1 MHQYKLLSLSFVSN
15 ICYKC
20 ALNYAD
26 LMTAVWVQGSVL
38 IQLSVNISTPSQQYM
53 LNGINGE
60 KTGCHLFYIYMY
72 IYIVCIVDEVIV
84 TITQR

>member
-1 MHQYKLLSLSFVSN
+1 MHSCKLLSLSFVSN

-38 IQLSVNISTPSQQYM
+38 IQLSVNIRTPSQQYM
-53 LNGINGE
+53 LNGING
-60 KTGCHLFYIYMY
+60 KKKMVVVYFIY
-72 IYIVCIVDEVIV
+72 VCIVDEVIF
-84 TITQR
+84 TITQC